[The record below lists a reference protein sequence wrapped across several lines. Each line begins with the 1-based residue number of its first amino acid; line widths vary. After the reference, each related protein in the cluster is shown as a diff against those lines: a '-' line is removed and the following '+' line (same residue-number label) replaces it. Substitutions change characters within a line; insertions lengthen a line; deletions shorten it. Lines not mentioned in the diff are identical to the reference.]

1 MNYADVLQA
10 TNEAGKPLVMLPTY
24 GALAGVIVPEGTSTI
39 TVDAVP
45 KYFYGIELSYLVALV
60 MLIAITYLTSR
71 GTIRKPHLFE

>member
-10 TNEAGKPLVMLPTY
+10 TNQAGKPLVMLPTY

-45 KYFYGIELSYLVALV
+45 KYFYGIEVFYLVALV
-60 MLIAITYLTSR
+60 MLVVITYLTFR
-71 GTIRKPHLFE
+71 GSIKKPHFFE